1 MRVTFLFSGLPHYL
15 ITLLNRLASVYGMDV
30 SLVIPRER
38 GISLGEGIRLAD
50 TGSSY
55 KFSIHFLEEYQGK
68 LDKPYFRDL
77 HLTLLDISP
86 DILVIGW
93 PYIINFYFDRRSRNI
108 LRRNNISLVY
118 REIPFDVAP
127 KNQAMKYYR
136 NHPVLDE
143 NLEVKNPSGLK
154 FYLWAFALN
163 QLRIRY
169 YRLADATMIYASHG
183 FPIHESFGVAG
194 EKIFLTYNS
203 PDTALI
209 ADTRKRL
216 KNEGMPAPDP
226 NRIIHVGRL
235 VKWKRVDLLVEA
247 TAILAGRHEA
257 IELCIIGTGPEEHNL
272 RELAQKKAAGAV
284 KFLGAIYDPEQLARE
299 FMASGIYVLAGMGGL
314 SINEAMAYG
323 KPVICSRCD
332 GTEKDLVKDGF
343 NGFFFKEGDVA
354 DLAAKIEVLLD
365 DPDLCRTMGE
375 NSLSV
380 IEERI
385 NIESVTK
392 RFHDCFEYLRPS
404 SETG

>member
-1 MRVTFLFSGLPHYL
+1 MRVTFLFGGLPHYL
-15 ITLLNRLASVYGMDV
+15 ISLLNRLVSVYGMDV
-30 SLVIPRER
+30 SLIIPRER

-50 TGSSY
+50 TGASY
-55 KFSIHFLEEYQGK
+55 QFSLHFLEEYQGK

-93 PYIINFYFDRRSRNI
+93 PYIINFYFDRKSRKI

-127 KNQAMKYYR
+127 KNRAIKYYR
-136 NHPVLDE
+136 SHPVLDE

-154 FYLWAFALN
+154 FFLWAFAIN

-183 FPIHESFGVAG
+183 FSIHESFGIPG
-194 EKIFLTYNS
+194 EKIFLTFNS
-203 PDTALI
+203 PDTTLI
-209 ADTRKRL
+209 ADKRNRL
-216 KNEGMPAPDP
+216 ANGEMPALNPR
-226 NRIIHVGRL
+226 RILHVGRL
-235 VKWKRVDLLVEA
+235 VKWKRVDLLIEA
-247 TAILAGRHEA
+247 TANLAGRHDG
-257 IELCIIGTGPEEHNL
+257 IELCIIGTGPEEPYL
-272 RELAQKKAAGAV
+272 KELAKKKAAGAI
-284 KFLGAIYDPEQLARE
+284 KFLGGIYDPEQLARE
-299 FMASGIYVLAGMGGL
+299 FTASGIYVLAGMGGL

-332 GTEKDLVKDGF
+332 GTERDLVKDGF

-354 DLAAKIEVLLD
+354 DLTAKIEIILD
-365 DPDLCRTMGE
+365 DPALCRTMGE
-375 NSLSV
+375 NSLSI

-385 NIESVTK
+385 NLETVTK
-392 RFHDCFEYLRPS
+392 RFMDCFEYLRQSKTPL
-404 SETG
+404 